1 MGKKIL
7 LTCINCPMGCEL
19 ELEIKDG
26 EIKNITG
33 NRCPSGEEYAEEE
46 FYNPTRIL
54 TTTMR
59 VNNGLLPVIPVKSS
73 KPIPKK
79 YLEKAMRVIA
89 KEEVEA
95 PVKIEEVLIE
105 NILDTGADIVAT
117 RSLDKNR

>member
-1 MGKKIL
+1 MDKKVV

-26 EIKNITG
+26 KIHNITG

-54 TTTMR
+54 TTTIR
-59 VNNGLLPVIPVKSS
+59 VNNGILAVVPVKSS

-79 YLEKAMRVIA
+79 YLEKAMMVIA
-89 KEEVEA
+89 KKEIKA
-95 PVKIEEVLIE
+95 PVKIEEVLIK